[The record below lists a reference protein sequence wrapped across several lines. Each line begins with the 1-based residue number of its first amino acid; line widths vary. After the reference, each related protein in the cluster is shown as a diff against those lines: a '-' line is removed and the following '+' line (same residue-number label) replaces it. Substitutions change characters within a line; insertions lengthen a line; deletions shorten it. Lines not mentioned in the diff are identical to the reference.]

1 MLYLKCNPKF
11 SYTQKD
17 IFRWK
22 SVSFF
27 WFDFTI
33 VLSILQMSKVINN
46 SITNVDYAKL
56 LGTQL
61 KGLGKPNESYV
72 KDTETI
78 SQLNDDC
85 FPKTKFKIKS
95 NNKANLWITKGI
107 AKSFKHKQKLHQK
120 FLKTT
125 LFKMKKSIR
134 TTGNILKERQ
144 WNQNGNTTVK
154 NYCNFKVTPK
164 NMANYKR
171 SDWKI

>member
-1 MLYLKCNPKF
+1 
-11 SYTQKD
+11 
-17 IFRWK
+17 
-22 SVSFF
+22 
-27 WFDFTI
+27 
-33 VLSILQMSKVINN
+33 MSKVINN

-125 LFKMKKSIR
+125 LFKIEKIHKDYRKHFERKAVKSKRKYYCKKLLQFQGD
-134 TTGNILKERQ
+134 TKKHGEL
-144 WNQNGNTTVK
+144 
-154 NYCNFKVTPK
+154 
-164 NMANYKR
+164 
-171 SDWKI
+171 